1 VHLQSHPYV
10 QEIAEKEKENLHIH
24 IRDGGIAYSRKI
36 DSRILTARRI
46 NKNM

>member
-1 VHLQSHPYV
+1 VDLQSHPYV

-24 IRDGGIAYSRKI
+24 IRDGIAYSRKI